1 MRPLKLTMG
10 AFGPYS
16 KTQTIDFTELKDNI
30 FLITGPTGAGKTTI
44 FDAISYAL
52 FGEASGSSRD
62 KDALRSDFASIED
75 ETFVELEFE
84 LRGSSYRIKRIPQQE
99 QKKLRGDGFTV
110 KNADAEL
117 YLPDGSVI
125 TKVTNVD
132 TKINEIMG
140 INKDQF
146 RQIVMLPQGEFRK
159 LLESESLE
167 RETIFRK
174 IFGTQAFEM
183 IQRKLDDESKE
194 LYKAIK
200 TYITERDTHV
210 KHIDAGENTALN
222 ELKNSENINIT
233 EVLSLT
239 REQITADEGENE
251 KLNRA
256 KGEAVKKQ
264 DEVKEKI
271 VKAEGINKKL
281 KECGELK
288 TVISALEDKKD
299 EYKAREILLQ
309 KSRNAL
315 PIYEIEKNYL
325 RSKET
330 IAAKVEEKAR
340 AEEGL
345 EKAKKALVLSEE
357 AFTNE
362 EKKVDSRKALEK
374 DYSYLSNM
382 KQKVIDYE
390 KNSGE
395 LIQQQ
400 NKLKT
405 INAELQTTD
414 KNLNE
419 SKDELEAIDA
429 GLKALSECENNLL
442 KAEQKQ
448 TDYKRQRSELLEVH
462 GSLKAI
468 IELSNE
474 LEKNKAAFEAFDVE
488 YKAFKENY
496 EKAEDIFKKGQA
508 GLLAKGLV
516 EGIPCPVCGSVSH
529 PAPAKLIAEIGT
541 QEELDKL
548 KQEYDRL
555 TEERNIKLNNLAGE
569 NGRLKTASEEIAN
582 RTKRIG
588 EMLGEKMPEKMTEAL
603 NFVLEKGK
611 SAKEQ
616 LNNIEKEIAE
626 YKEKLGTKRDME
638 KRQED
643 LKNAIKKYEADLVKL
658 NQQNVDLIS
667 MVARLKEGVAA
678 IEKDIPEEIRTG
690 SKLSVKLLEL
700 KSTIEKQEETYKK
713 ALQNKEDARN
723 NLTKVQGEKIS
734 KEASLNEAV
743 AENERLW
750 KALTEKLAASGFAS
764 YEEYKGISKN
774 EEEINSLQKEIEGYY
789 QSINAKKAMLKSL
802 EAETKDMVLQDVEAY
817 STVLQKLKEEA
828 AKLDEKLTNIFSR
841 IKNNKATIAQIEG
854 INSKIAAKE
863 EKYKVVGELARVA
876 KGDNAQRI
884 TFERYVLAAYF
895 DEIISAANIRLN
907 KMTNGRFQL
916 SRKED
921 KGKGNKQQGLE
932 LEVFDN
938 YTGKARHVKTLSGGE
953 SFKASLSLALGLADV
968 VQSYAGGISLDTM
981 FVDEG
986 FGTLDPESL
995 DNAIGCLVDLQNSGR
1010 LVGII
1015 SHVPE
1020 LKERINSRLEI
1031 FPTKEGSVARFA
1043 V

>member
-16 KTQTIDFTELKDNI
+16 KTQTIDFSELRDNI

-44 FDAISYAL
+44 FDAISFAL

-75 ETFVELEFE
+75 ETYVELEFE
-84 LRGSSYRIKRIPQQE
+84 LRGNSYRIKRTPQQE
-99 QKKLRGDGFTV
+99 QKKLRGEGVTI

-183 IQRKLDDESKE
+183 IQRRLDDESKE

-200 TYITERDTHV
+200 TFITERDTHV
-210 KHIDAGENTALN
+210 KHIDAGENAALN

-251 KLNRA
+251 KLNLDKA
-256 KGEAVKKQ
+256 ELVKKQ

-281 KECGELK
+281 KERDELK
-288 TVISALEDKKD
+288 SAISALADKKA
-299 EYKAREILLQ
+299 EYKEKEILLQ

-315 PIYEIEKNYL
+315 PIFEIEKNYL
-325 RSKET
+325 RSKDT
-330 IAAKVEEKAR
+330 ITVKNQDKAK
-340 AEEGL
+340 AEENL
-345 EKAKKALVLSEE
+345 EKAQNYLTVSEE
-357 AFTNE
+357 AFSNE
-362 EKKVDSRKALEK
+362 EKQVEARKALEK
-374 DYSYLSNM
+374 EYSYLSNM

-390 KNSGE
+390 KNSEE
-395 LIQQQ
+395 L
-400 NKLKT
+400 LKQEKNLESVNT
-405 INAELQTTD
+405 TLLNTD
-414 KNLNE
+414 KSLKAHKE
-419 SKDELEAIDA
+419 ELEQIE
-429 GLKALSECENNLL
+429 GKLKALLEYETNLM
-442 KAEQKQ
+442 KAEQKHS
-448 TDYKRQRSELLEVH
+448 DLMRQRSELLEAH
-462 GSLKAI
+462 GSLKNN
-468 IELSNE
+468 IELSSE
-474 LEKNKAAFEAFDVE
+474 LEKNKADFEAFDVK
-488 YKAFKENY
+488 YKAFKIEY
-496 EKAEDIFKKGQA
+496 EKAEDIFRRGQA
-508 GLLAKGLV
+508 GLLAKGLT
-516 EGIPCPVCGSVSH
+516 EGIPCPVCGSVTH
-529 PAPAKLIAEIGT
+529 PEPAKLIEEIGT

-548 KQEYDRL
+548 KEEYDKL
-555 TEERNIKLNNLAGE
+555 TEERNKKLNSLAGE
-569 NGRLKTASEEIAN
+569 NGRLKTASEETTN
-582 RTKRIG
+582 KLKRIG
-588 EMLGEKMPEKMTEAL
+588 EMLGEKIPEDISEAL
-603 NFVLEKGK
+603 NFILEKGK

-616 LNNIEKEIAE
+616 ISTLEKDMTG
-626 YKEKLGTKRDME
+626 YREKLGGKPNME

-643 LKNAIKKYEADLVKL
+643 LKNIIKKTEADLVGQ
-658 NQQNVDLIS
+658 NQQIVELTS
-667 MVARLKEGVAA
+667 LVAKLREGVSV
-678 IEKDIPEEIRTG
+678 IEKDIPEGIRTG
-690 SKLSVKLLEL
+690 SKLTAKLMEL
-700 KSTIEKQEETYKK
+700 KNNIEKQEEAYKK
-713 ALQNKEDARN
+713 ALQEKENARN
-723 NLTKVQGEKIS
+723 NLTKAQGEKDS
-734 KEASLNEAV
+734 KEASLNEAL

-750 KALTEKLAASGFAS
+750 KTLTWKLTESGFVS
-764 YEEYKGISKN
+764 YEEYKAISKN
-774 EEEINSLQKEIEGYY
+774 EDEINSLQREIEGYY
-789 QSINAKKAMLKSL
+789 QSITAKKAMLESL
-802 EAETKDMVLQDVEAY
+802 EAETKDMVVQDISAFNTTLSELNAD
-817 STVLQKLKEEA
+817 A
-828 AKLDEKLTNIFSR
+828 AKLDGLLANLYSR
-841 IKNNKATIAQIEG
+841 IKSNIATIAQVEG
-854 INSKIAAKE
+854 INSKITAKE
-863 EKYKVVGELARVA
+863 EKYRIVGELARVA

-932 LEVFDN
+932 LEVYDN

-1031 FPTKEGSVARFA
+1031 FPTKEGSVAKFM